1 MSRVLTIG
9 DFMITAI
16 TKRKTKEDILELSGS
31 LFAQFGYDGVSMR
44 DVAVATGITP
54 AALYYHFPDK
64 EHLYLEVVAHE
75 FGEKA
80 GELTIVLNDANVPW
94 IRLEGFITNLASL
107 VATDEN
113 FLRLMQWVKL
123 DSDEV
128 RQHKL
133 AEHVFKDLFV
143 SVRDLAA
150 ELDSRYD
157 AYLLAM
163 SIIGM
168 VLFSF
173 EAGQLRK
180 LMPGYRPEHDKAEVL
195 AKHVIALL
203 RIGLGKSAG
212 A

>member
-1 MSRVLTIG
+1 
-9 DFMITAI
+9 MIQSL
-16 TKRKTKEDILELSGS
+16 TKRKTKKDILDLSGS

-44 DVAVATGITP
+44 DVAAVTGITP

-75 FGEKA
+75 FREKSA
-80 GELTIVLNDANVPW
+80 ELTIALNDTNSPW
-94 IRLEGFITNLASL
+94 MRLERFITNLAHL

-133 AEHVFKDLFV
+133 AEHVFKDIFV
-143 SVRDLAA
+143 AVRDLAA

-157 AYLLAM
+157 AYMLAM
-163 SIIGM
+163 SVIGM
-168 VLFSF
+168 VLFTF
-173 EAGQLRK
+173 EAGELRK
-180 LMPGYRPEHDKAEVL
+180 LMPGHRPEHDYPDVL
-195 AKHVIALL
+195 AQHVIDLL
-203 RIGLGKSAG
+203 HTGLRRPDEKEL
-212 A
+212 

>member
-1 MSRVLTIG
+1 
-9 DFMITAI
+9 MIQTPI
-16 TKRKTKEDILELSGS
+16 KRKTKEDILELSGS

-44 DVAVATGITP
+44 DVASATGITP

-75 FGEKA
+75 FREKSA
-80 GELTIVLNDANVPW
+80 ELTIALNDTNSPW
-94 IRLEGFITNLASL
+94 MRLERFIRNLTHL

-123 DSDEV
+123 DSNEV

-133 AEHVFKDLFV
+133 AEHVFKDLFIA
-143 SVRDLAA
+143 VRDLVA

-157 AYLLAM
+157 AYMLAM
-163 SIIGM
+163 SVIGM
-168 VLFSF
+168 VLFFF

-180 LMPGYRPEHDKAEVL
+180 LMPGHRPEHDNPEVV
-195 AKHVIALL
+195 AKHVINLL
-203 RIGLGKSAG
+203 RTGLRIPDGNEC
-212 A
+212 